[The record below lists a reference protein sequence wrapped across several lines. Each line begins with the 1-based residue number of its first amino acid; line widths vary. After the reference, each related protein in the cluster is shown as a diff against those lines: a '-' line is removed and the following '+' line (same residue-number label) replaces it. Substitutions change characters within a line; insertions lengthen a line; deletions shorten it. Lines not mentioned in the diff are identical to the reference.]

1 MKIYPSV
8 GLLLTLILIAQP
20 NNLPAA
26 TDSNFSSED
35 RSLTP
40 ESIGRRL
47 RELLDRL
54 KENFTFE
61 ISTED
66 RAPISLMLRNRE
78 RLGLTADQVKHL
90 EQIRNDFAKES
101 IRSEANLRIAEL
113 DLTSLLEAQPV
124 DMPRVEAKIRD
135 IVQDRLESGQRQLS
149 DAMDAVDEAIA
160 EAARRAEA
168 NAGSQPSEPTVEEHA
183 LRWMKLDADASAWD
197 ILGIEPG
204 ASKAEIRA
212 GYRKVALK
220 YHPDKNPDN
229 PLAKVAFNL
238 SKNAYDELIG

>member
-1 MKIYPSV
+1 MKIHASL
-8 GLLLTLILIAQP
+8 GLLLTLILIAEP

-26 TDSNFSSED
+26 NESNFSSED

-61 ISTED
+61 ISVED

-90 EQIRNDFAKES
+90 EQIRSDFAKET

-135 IVQDRLESGQRQLS
+135 TERIRADLRIARVRSIEKGKAQLS
-149 DAMDAVDEAIA
+149 AEQRRKLQELEADQ
-160 EAARRAEA
+160 
-168 NAGSQPSEPTVEEHA
+168 NFAGGRFKNEPSIWFKES
-183 LRWMKLDADASAWD
+183 R
-197 ILGIEPG
+197 
-204 ASKAEIRA
+204 
-212 GYRKVALK
+212 
-220 YHPDKNPDN
+220 
-229 PLAKVAFNL
+229 
-238 SKNAYDELIG
+238 

>member
-1 MKIYPSV
+1 M
-8 GLLLTLILIAQP
+8 TLILIAQP

-26 TDSNFSSED
+26 NEPNFSSED

-61 ISTED
+61 ISAED

-78 RLGLTADQVKHL
+78 RLGLTADQVKNL
-90 EQIRNDFAKES
+90 EQLRSDFAKES

-135 IVQDRLESGQRQLS
+135 TERIRADLRIARVRSIEKGKAQLS
-149 DAMDAVDEAIA
+149 AEQRRKLQELEADQ
-160 EAARRAEA
+160 
-168 NAGSQPSEPTVEEHA
+168 NFAGGRFKNEPSIWFKES
-183 LRWMKLDADASAWD
+183 R
-197 ILGIEPG
+197 
-204 ASKAEIRA
+204 
-212 GYRKVALK
+212 
-220 YHPDKNPDN
+220 
-229 PLAKVAFNL
+229 
-238 SKNAYDELIG
+238 